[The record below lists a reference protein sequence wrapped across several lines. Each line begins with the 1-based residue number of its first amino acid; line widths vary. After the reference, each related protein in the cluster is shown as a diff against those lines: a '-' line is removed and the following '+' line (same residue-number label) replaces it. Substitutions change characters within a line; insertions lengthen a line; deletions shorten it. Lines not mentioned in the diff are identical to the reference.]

1 MTKTDLIAQVAA
13 NTEMSKKSA
22 EMAVNAAFEALGKAM
37 AEGEKISI
45 SGFGTF
51 EVRERAERQGIN
63 PRTREPIRTPC
74 KRKPIAAGTFRPG
87 GFFNRG
93 TTSPSRLRRATSPN
107 RGGFGIS

>member
-51 EVRERAERQGIN
+51 EVRERPERKGRN
-63 PRTREPIRTPC
+63 PQTKEEIT
-74 KRKPIAAGTFRPG
+74 IAASKLPAFKAGKALKDT
-87 GFFNRG
+87 
-93 TTSPSRLRRATSPN
+93 L
-107 RGGFGIS
+107 

>member
-51 EVRERAERQGIN
+51 EVRERAARTGRN
-63 PRTREPIRTPC
+63 PQTGEEIQ
-74 KRKPIAAGTFRPG
+74 IAASKAPAFKAGSKLKERV
-87 GFFNRG
+87 
-93 TTSPSRLRRATSPN
+93 SS
-107 RGGFGIS
+107 